1 MENTTTTTC
10 EVIVDGKRL
19 MLSSEKNIEHLN
31 RIAVYL
37 NGKIKQVKSQ
47 QFYRSISKENADT
60 IVELNLADD
69 VISLKTQIE
78 DLEEEK
84 SLKNDEIF
92 SLKHEII
99 ELKSKLAELESENQ
113 KLREDKISNEKEIIK
128 LETELDERAKKNN
141 NNGNRK

>member
-1 MENTTTTTC
+1 MENTTTTC

-84 SLKNDEIF
+84 SDFL
-92 SLKHEII
+92 
-99 ELKSKLAELESENQ
+99 SKA
-113 KLREDKISNEKEIIK
+113 
-128 LETELDERAKKNN
+128 
-141 NNGNRK
+141 

>member
-1 MENTTTTTC
+1 MENTTTTC

-31 RIAVYL
+31 RTAVYL

-84 SLKNDEIF
+84 SVKNDEIF

>member
-1 MENTTTTTC
+1 MENNTTTC

>member
-1 MENTTTTTC
+1 MENTTTTC

-84 SLKNDEIF
+84 SVKNDEIF

>member
-1 MENTTTTTC
+1 MENTTTTC

-31 RIAVYL
+31 KIAVYL

>member
-1 MENTTTTTC
+1 MENTTTTC

>member
-1 MENTTTTTC
+1 MDNTTTTC

-84 SLKNDEIF
+84 SVKNDEIF

>member
-1 MENTTTTTC
+1 MENNTTTC

-84 SLKNDEIF
+84 SVKNDEIF

>member
-1 MENTTTTTC
+1 MENTTTTC

-37 NGKIKQVKSQ
+37 NGKIKHVKSQ

-84 SLKNDEIF
+84 SVKNDEIF

>member
-1 MENTTTTTC
+1 MENTTTTC

-78 DLEEEK
+78 GLEEEK

>member
-1 MENTTTTTC
+1 MENTTTTC

-84 SLKNDEIF
+84 SVKNDEIF

-99 ELKSKLAELESENQ
+99 VLMSKVAELESENQ